1 MISCDTKDENLKIL
15 YEIVDLLRKR
25 ANINKMPEVGVYI
38 SDDIN
43 AFATGR
49 SKNNALIAFSSS
61 LLQKMD
67 DDEISAVAAHE
78 IAHIANGD
86 MITLSV
92 VQSVANAIVL
102 LISIPL
108 SIIKILALFSDK
120 VDWVAYLTI
129 TFIRFIVV
137 SVMLFLA
144 NLVVKA
150 FSRKREFEADK
161 LAASLLDSKMMIKA
175 LNSLKNDID
184 TISFTPKTKN
194 YSALKINAPLSGFG
208 DIFSTHPSL
217 DRRINALSKQN

>member
-1 MISCDTKDENLKIL
+1 MTLKIL

-102 LISIPL
+102 L
-108 SIIKILALFSDK
+108 
-120 VDWVAYLTI
+120 
-129 TFIRFIVV
+129 
-137 SVMLFLA
+137 
-144 NLVVKA
+144 A
-150 FSRKREFEADK
+150 FHY
-161 LAASLLDSKMMIKA
+161 
-175 LNSLKNDID
+175 
-184 TISFTPKTKN
+184 P
-194 YSALKINAPLSGFG
+194 
-208 DIFSTHPSL
+208 
-217 DRRINALSKQN
+217 